1 MLGDWRPRA
10 LVMVSSSRW
19 VPFSFSPD
27 RRIPVA
33 PAHRPAGASVYRPFK
48 LLIGQILIVFAI
60 VVAGLW
66 AVTSGM
72 RPPQAWSPSIFDGRE
87 TRRRII

>member
-1 MLGDWRPRA
+1 M
-10 LVMVSSSRW
+10 
-19 VPFSFSPD
+19 
-27 RRIPVA
+27 
-33 PAHRPAGASVYRPFK
+33 YRPFK